1 MQLTIGDIDVI
12 SPVSAPHQDGDEF
25 GPLGVAWE

>member
-1 MQLTIGDIDVI
+1 MQLIIGDIDVV
-12 SPVSAPHQDGDEF
+12 SPVSGPHQDGVGD